1 MSLSIRRAQLDDLP
15 KIVAIYNETIE
26 SRMVTADTAPVT
38 VEERLPWFEAH
49 QDHRPLMVM
58 EENDVIVGWYSFSS
72 FYGRPA
78 YDGTVEVSIYITT
91 DARGK
96 GYGQFAID
104 QMKKDA
110 STLNISTLL
119 AFIFSHNVPS
129 IQLFKKNNFKVYGEL
144 PDVATMDHQLYSL
157 TILGYKVED
166 NEHVY

>member
-15 KIVAIYNETIE
+15 RIVAIYNETIE

-38 VEERLPWFEAH
+38 VEEKLPWFEAH
-49 QDHRPLMVM
+49 QDHRPLMLMVHQG
-58 EENDVIVGWYSFSS
+58 EIIGWYSFSS

-78 YDGTVEVSIYITT
+78 YDGTVEVSVYITT
-91 DARGK
+91 NARGK
-96 GYGQFAID
+96 GYGQLAID

-110 STLNISTLL
+110 RDLNISTLL

-129 IQLFKKNNFKVYGEL
+129 IQLFKKNHFKEYGEL